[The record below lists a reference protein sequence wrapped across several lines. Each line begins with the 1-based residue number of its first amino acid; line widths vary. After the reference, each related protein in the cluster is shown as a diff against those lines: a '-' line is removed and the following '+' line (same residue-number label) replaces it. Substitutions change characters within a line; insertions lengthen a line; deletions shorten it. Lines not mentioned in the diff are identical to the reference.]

1 MTILQNLE
9 EAVRKVAESDTYR
22 RRLESDIRNAL
33 RNYDAQDALEVKPL
47 TSINS
52 YDPLKDYHFALH
64 DRFTNSNVGY
74 IFPFRR
80 VAITDNISFLD
91 ALNKLLSPQDYEVLR
106 YTYHRP
112 MNLGNILHLLTRD
125 DFGGHLERLQEAQIR
140 LLW

>member
-33 RNYDAQDALEVKPL
+33 RNYDAQDELEVKPL

-64 DRFTNSNVGY
+64 DRFTNSSELLNFN
-74 IFPFRR
+74 FPLF
-80 VAITDNISFLD
+80 
-91 ALNKLLSPQDYEVLR
+91 
-106 YTYHRP
+106 
-112 MNLGNILHLLTRD
+112 
-125 DFGGHLERLQEAQIR
+125 
-140 LLW
+140 